1 MSTTAS
7 TTSPASVAA
16 EINRLYDEAQRL
28 SAESRASL
36 QAALAAAW
44 QAGQLLI
51 AEKKRVLRRMGGG
64 AWLLWLEQNFQGA
77 PRTAQKYMKL
87 ARSVEDVTF
96 LQGLSLRQAYL
107 RLGIAT
113 EPKTRRDSAHVGSLP
128 PHVRLA
134 SKLVV
139 AIKTERKRFA
149 ASSEQSEAYR
159 RDLRPLY
166 LLLRPL
172 FEPGEGPA
180 NLPGSKLPDRL
191 TS

>member
-1 MSTTAS
+1 MSTAE
-7 TTSPASVAA
+7 SPSSAPSAAA
-16 EINRLYDEAQRL
+16 EINRLYSEAQRL

-36 QAALAAAW
+36 HAALAAAW

-113 EPKTRRDSAHVGSLP
+113 EPKNRTGSLHVANLP
-128 PHVRLA
+128 DHVRFA

-139 AIKTERKRFA
+139 AIRTERKRIS
-149 ASSEQSEAYR
+149 ASSEQAEAYR

-172 FEPGEGPA
+172 FEPSEGPA
-180 NLPGSKLPDRL
+180 NLSGSKLTNRL
-191 TS
+191 PS

>member
-1 MSTTAS
+1 MNTATS
-7 TTSPASVAA
+7 ITSPASAAA

-28 SAESRASL
+28 SAESRTSL
-36 QAALAAAW
+36 HAALSAAW

-128 PHVRLA
+128 PHVRLV

-139 AIKTERKRFA
+139 TIKAERKRFA
-149 ASSEQSEAYR
+149 RFSSPAKVRRTCRDRSCPTDSRRESASI
-159 RDLRPLY
+159 
-166 LLLRPL
+166 
-172 FEPGEGPA
+172 
-180 NLPGSKLPDRL
+180 L
-191 TS
+191 TG